1 MLPENLSIY
10 RSAFAPIRSLPRDVA
25 LHFRTHV
32 KGKICLY
39 GCRKASVDS
48 RSSLSLMAGYCS
60 LRHSLWASVYYFA
73 AQGTR
78 DTVIE
83 IMQEYL
89 RRSGQHPLSV
99 VLEGKYHAPVYDL
112 LGEYHRWRLLYV
124 MDIDSSF
131 ASRLS
136 SLPGSIQ
143 QLEELYIIKSQG
155 DCTVFLRATR
165 LRRVWT
171 SPRLSLPSLE
181 HTTHYSARLTVSELN
196 PLSESLSPSLTACEI
211 EVHDSSSSDVES
223 PPLLIHNS
231 HLKQFEI
238 CGDTVVLNR
247 LVLPALTTLGI
258 RGSREDPAV
267 VGSAI
272 SSFIQRLLCSLTT
285 LILAPGPSLF
295 S

>member
-1 MLPENLSIY
+1 MLPENTSPSTALHSLPFAASRATLLSIFEHMSNEKY
-10 RSAFAPIRSLPRDVA
+10 ASTDVGKPPWTLGQVCRSWRDIV
-25 LHFRTHV
+25 L
-32 KGKICLY
+32 
-39 GCRKASVDS
+39 SV
-48 RSSLSLMAGYCS
+48 
-60 LRHSLWASVYYFA
+60 HSLWASVYYFA

-112 LGEYHRWRLLYV
+112 ILGEYHRWRLLYV

-247 LVLPALTTLGI
+247 LVLPALT
-258 RGSREDPAV
+258 
-267 VGSAI
+267 
-272 SSFIQRLLCSLTT
+272 RLH
-285 LILAPGPSLF
+285 
-295 S
+295 